1 MAEGGSMEV
10 DEMQEDVPV
19 ELPLDV
25 IAAACVHLAARDVVN
40 VMCASRGWY
49 GVASRDELWVHLC
62 ATEWGDNWAAPP
74 HRLQQLERCV
84 LGTALPQPV
93 PLTLW
98 LRPVQPEGRLPLW
111 LPVGRWNLFVVNV
124 LLVPRLR
131 HGRAN

>member
-74 HRLQQLERCV
+74 AAPV
-84 LGTALPQPV
+84 LTGFSSWNAVFSV
-93 PLTLW
+93 PPF
-98 LRPVQPEGRLPLW
+98 RNPCP
-111 LPVGRWNLFVVNV
+111 
-124 LLVPRLR
+124 
-131 HGRAN
+131 